1 MTEGKNKPQSPGQQ
15 SREELRRLLAAKQA
29 RKLHAM
35 KQRDRNAWFGL
46 GMFGLV
52 GWSVA
57 IPAVAL
63 TALGVWIDAR
73 HAGPYSWTLMLLVI
87 GVALGCANAW
97 FWVSRERKDIE
108 AQRREPHQEDSD
120 AAD

>member
-1 MTEGKNKPQSPGQQ
+1 MTEDKDKPRRSGQQ
-15 SREELRRLLAAKQA
+15 SREDLRRLLAAKQE
-29 RKLHAM
+29 RKLRAIG
-35 KQRDRNAWFGL
+35 QRDRNAWFGL

-87 GVALGCANAW
+87 GVGLGCVNAW
-97 FWVSRERKDIE
+97 FWISRERKEIE
-108 AQRREPHQEDSD
+108 TQRHEPPKEDLHD
-120 AAD
+120 TD

>member
-1 MTEGKNKPQSPGQQ
+1 MSEEKDKPTRPERH

-29 RKLHAM
+29 RKLRAM
-35 KQRDRNAWFGL
+35 GQRDRNAWFGL

-87 GVALGCANAW
+87 GVGLGCVNAW

-108 AQRREPHQEDSD
+108 ADRNRPPEEDADDSD
-120 AAD
+120 

>member
-1 MTEGKNKPQSPGQQ
+1 MTDEKDKPPHPGQQ
-15 SREELRRLLAAKQA
+15 SRDDLRRLLAAKQA
-29 RKLHAM
+29 RKLRAM
-35 KQRDRNAWFGL
+35 EKRGHSAWFGL

-73 HAGPYSWTLMLLVI
+73 HTGPYSWTLMLLVI
-87 GVALGCANAW
+87 GVGLGCFNAW
-97 FWVSRERKDIE
+97 VWVNRERKDIE
-108 AQRREPHQEDSD
+108 TERREPPEEKKHDHD
-120 AAD
+120 

>member
-1 MTEGKNKPQSPGQQ
+1 MTDEKDKTPRTGQQ
-15 SREELRRLLAAKQA
+15 SRDELRRLLAAKQA
-29 RKLHAM
+29 RKLRAM
-35 KQRDRNAWFGL
+35 EQRGRSAWFGL

-87 GVALGCANAW
+87 GVGLGCVNAW
-97 FWVSRERKDIE
+97 IWISRERRDIE
-108 AQRREPHQEDSD
+108 TERREPPQDD
-120 AAD
+120 AHDHD